1 MGDGAGIGARM
12 EDQTVLHWGWGRDGT
27 AKTKGHLRSHMELIQ
42 KILRIYTLCNRPND
56 VRDGAPT

>member
-27 AKTKGHLRSHMELIQ
+27 AKTKGHLRSHMEINSG
-42 KILRIYTLCNRPND
+42 K
-56 VRDGAPT
+56 AS